1 MNLWRTNSCD
11 AWQTALD
18 QYADTV
24 REQQVNGLA
33 EIDAWYREQL
43 PARIATRRPAY
54 ITLAELEHLTVWKMK
69 RGVWRER
76 NRLLV
81 RGNSSATVRQ
91 VSRAAFAA
99 VPDYRKPVDLLS
111 TLAGVGPATAS
122 AALAAYAPAVYPF
135 FDELVGAQIPGLGKV
150 AFTAAYYQ
158 RYAATLRQRA
168 AQLIER
174 CPDREWTAQDLSQAL
189 WAHSGGKTAQ
199 GLGR

>member
-43 PARIATRRPAY
+43 PARIAARRPAY

-122 AALAAYAPAVYPF
+122 AALAAYAPDIYPF

-158 RYAATLRQRA
+158 RYAAALRQRA
-168 AQLIER
+168 AQLNKR
-174 CPDREWTAQDLSQAL
+174 CAQRAWTAHDLSQAL
-189 WAHSGGKTAQ
+189 WAHSGGKAAQ
-199 GLGR
+199 G

>member
-11 AWQTALD
+11 AWQAALD

-33 EIDAWYREQL
+33 EIDAWYREEL

-122 AALAAYAPAVYPF
+122 AALAAYAPDIYPF

-158 RYAATLRQRA
+158 RYAAALRQRA
-168 AQLIER
+168 AQLNKR
-174 CPDREWTAQDLSQAL
+174 CAQRAWTAHDLSQAL
-189 WAHSGGKTAQ
+189 WAHSGGKAAQ
-199 GLGR
+199 G

>member
-11 AWQTALD
+11 AWQAALD

-33 EIDAWYREQL
+33 EIDAWYREEL

-54 ITLAELEHLTVWKMK
+54 ITLAELEYLTVWKMK

-99 VPDYRKPVDLLS
+99 IPDYRKPVDLLS

-122 AALAAYAPAVYPF
+122 AALAAYAPDIYPF

-158 RYAATLRQRA
+158 RYAAALRQRA
-168 AQLIER
+168 AQLNKR
-174 CPDREWTAQDLSQAL
+174 CAQRAWTAHDLSQAL
-189 WAHSGGKTAQ
+189 WAHSGGKAAQ
-199 GLGR
+199 G

>member
-11 AWQTALD
+11 AWQAALD

-33 EIDAWYREQL
+33 EIDAWYREEL

-54 ITLAELEHLTVWKMK
+54 ITLAELEYLTVWKMK

-122 AALAAYAPAVYPF
+122 AALAAYAPDIYPF

-158 RYAATLRQRA
+158 RYAAALRQRA
-168 AQLIER
+168 AQLNKR
-174 CPDREWTAQDLSQAL
+174 CAQRAWTAHDLSQAL
-189 WAHSGGKTAQ
+189 WAHSGGKAAQ
-199 GLGR
+199 G

>member
-11 AWQTALD
+11 AWQAALD

-43 PARIATRRPAY
+43 PARIAARRPAY
-54 ITLAELEHLTVWKMK
+54 ITLAELEYLTVWKMK

-99 VPDYRKPVDLLS
+99 IPDYRKPVDLLS

-122 AALAAYAPAVYPF
+122 AALAAYAPDIYPF

-158 RYAATLRQRA
+158 RYAAALRQRA
-168 AQLIER
+168 AQLNKR
-174 CPDREWTAQDLSQAL
+174 CAQRAWTAHDLSQAL
-189 WAHSGGKTAQ
+189 WAHSGGKAAQ
-199 GLGR
+199 G